1 MRYTSTRNKNENL
14 SFNEVLIGGLATD
27 GGLFLPSSWPNTPIK
42 KARLK
47 GFTYSKL
54 AAHIMKQFVG
64 EDLEASTITSITEN
78 AYKDFTRSEMA
89 APMVE
94 IGPSMWLLE
103 LFHGPTLSFKDF
115 ALQVVSR
122 MFDHVLS
129 QKNEHVTVIG
139 ATSGDTGSAAI
150 EACKNRGN
158 IDLFMLHPIGRVS
171 EIQRKQMTSV
181 RADNIHNIAIEGSFD
196 DCQKLVK
203 MMFEDSIFR
212 KDLSLA
218 AVNSI
223 NWARIMAQVVYY
235 YSAAI
240 QLPESTLTFS
250 VPTGNFGNVYAGYV
264 AKRTGLDIGQLL
276 VATNQNDIL
285 HRTLS
290 SGLYSTQSVVPG
302 ISPSMDIQVASNFE
316 RYLFDL
322 NNRDDSLVKKQM
334 QELKVHGEFSL
345 GSEKLQ
351 KTRKDFI
358 SNSVNQQETLLEME
372 RVYGDT
378 GLLIDP
384 HTAVGTSA
392 ARALN
397 ATRSNPVVCLA
408 TAHPAKFPAT
418 VAEATGQKPD
428 APDRLMST
436 LTKKERFKKME
447 CNLSAIQSFI
457 RQSSRR
463 VNN

>member
-1 MRYTSTRNKNENL
+1 
-14 SFNEVLIGGLATD
+14 
-27 GGLFLPSSWPNTPIK
+27 
-42 KARLK
+42 
-47 GFTYSKL
+47 
-54 AAHIMKQFVG
+54 
-64 EDLEASTITSITEN
+64 
-78 AYKDFTRSEMA
+78 
-89 APMVE
+89 
-94 IGPSMWLLE
+94 
-103 LFHGPTLSFKDF
+103 
-115 ALQVVSR
+115 
-122 MFDHVLS
+122 
-129 QKNEHVTVIG
+129 
-139 ATSGDTGSAAI
+139 
-150 EACKNRGN
+150 
-158 IDLFMLHPIGRVS
+158 
-171 EIQRKQMTSV
+171 
-181 RADNIHNIAIEGSFD
+181 ADNIHNIAIEGSFD